1 MYQVGDKW
9 KEVLKKLFLLIKVP
23 NFLEINLTM
32 KKHFRKTSL
41 VLLMVCGVLLGF
53 SSCKKDKNYTVT
65 VGVFQLSN
73 GTYTDTGNSLT
84 FVTQDECQTWS
95 RTAQADNHSSSE
107 HLHYNAAIN
116 VSYDESSKTVT
127 WTEFGPELD
136 QASIDNTC
144 AAAVDGVTKSVN
156 DTDYFVD
163 KNIYLKITN
172 VVENE

>member
-1 MYQVGDKW
+1 MP
-9 KEVLKKLFLLIKVP
+9 ENALIMKKLKMKHLAMLLFLNGMITL
-23 NFLEINLTM
+23 
-32 KKHFRKTSL
+32 
-41 VLLMVCGVLLGF
+41 
-53 SSCKKDKNYTVT
+53 SSCNKEQQYTVT

-73 GTYTDTGNSLT
+73 DVYTATGNELT

-116 VSYDESSKTVT
+116 VSYDNSTRTVT

-136 QASIDNTC
+136 QVSIDNTC
-144 AAAVDGVTKSVN
+144 AAGVNGVTKSVN
-156 DTDYFVD
+156 DTDYFMD

-172 VVENE
+172 VVEIE